1 MTEKENTQI
10 INDGSVPGTGNG
22 MNRCVK
28 KNGLTTK
35 LVTVP
40 VPASMSHYLTESETE
55 TLIRIRLPVLL
66 YAHKIRQTF
75 YKNFKTFELVLIDLF
90 LYGFLLQEDFLNADP
105 CGSRSATLH

>member
-10 INDGSVPGTGNG
+10 INNGSVPGTGNG

-35 LVTVP
+35 LVP

-66 YAHKIRQTF
+66 CAHKIRQTF
-75 YKNFKTFELVLIDLF
+75 YKNFKTFELVPYL
-90 LYGFLLQEDFLNADP
+90 
-105 CGSRSATLH
+105 